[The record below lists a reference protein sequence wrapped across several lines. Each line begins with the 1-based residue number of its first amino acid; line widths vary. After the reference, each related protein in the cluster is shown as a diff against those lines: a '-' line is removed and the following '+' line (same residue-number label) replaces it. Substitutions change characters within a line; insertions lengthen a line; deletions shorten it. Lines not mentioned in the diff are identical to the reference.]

1 MRYLNFPTVV
11 IFKSAKLLP
20 VMFVNSVWLGRRQRP
35 LDVIAALMLC
45 AGLALFSVSD
55 SKLHPD
61 FHLKGVLLVLCSLGA
76 DACISN
82 LQEATMRSRNTPV
95 LEMVLFGHLFALAL
109 LLPAAVFAGELT
121 AGFWWL
127 FMNPSSFG
135 LMVLF
140 CICGFFG
147 ELHFLHI
154 SFKTKVFTH
163 RRFVH
168 QEYPPSSG

>member
-1 MRYLNFPTVV
+1 MQTLSIRYLNFPTVV

-20 VMFVNSVWLGRRQRP
+20 VMLVNAVWLGRRQQP
-35 LDVIAALMLC
+35 LDVAAALMLC
-45 AGLALFSVSD
+45 LGLGLFSVSD

-61 FHLKGVLLVLCSLGA
+61 FHPKGVFLVLCSVCA

-95 LEMVLFGHLFALAL
+95 LEMVLFSHTFALAL
-109 LLPAAVFAGELT
+109 LLPAAAVGGELT
-121 AGFWWL
+121 ASFWWL
-127 FMNPSSFG
+127 FMNPNSFG

-147 ELHFLHI
+147 ELHFCHHDI
-154 SFKTKVFTH
+154 ECPFFS
-163 RRFVH
+163 
-168 QEYPPSSG
+168 